1 MITAELTVIPL
12 GTCSTS
18 LSSYVAAAVEALKRR
33 NVRYEI
39 SGMGTLLEAEDIDEL
54 MDAVK
59 AAHEAVLQAGSERVY
74 TTLKIDDR
82 RDADRGLRDKV
93 ESVKEKI

>member
-1 MITAELTVIPL
+1 
-12 GTCSTS
+12 
-18 LSSYVAAAVEALKRR
+18 LSSYVAAAGEALKRR

>member
-1 MITAELTVIPL
+1 
-12 GTCSTS
+12 
-18 LSSYVAAAVEALKRR
+18 
-33 NVRYEI
+33 
-39 SGMGTLLEAEDIDEL
+39 MGTLLEAEDLDEL
-54 MDAVK
+54 MEAVK
-59 AAHEAVLQAGSERVY
+59 AAHEAVLQAGSDRVY

>member
-1 MITAELTVIPL
+1 
-12 GTCSTS
+12 
-18 LSSYVAAAVEALKRR
+18 VAAAVEALKKL

-39 SGMGTLLEAEDIDEL
+39 SGMGTLLEAEDLDEL
-54 MDAVK
+54 MEAVK
-59 AAHEAVLQAGSERVY
+59 AAHEAVLQAGSDRVY